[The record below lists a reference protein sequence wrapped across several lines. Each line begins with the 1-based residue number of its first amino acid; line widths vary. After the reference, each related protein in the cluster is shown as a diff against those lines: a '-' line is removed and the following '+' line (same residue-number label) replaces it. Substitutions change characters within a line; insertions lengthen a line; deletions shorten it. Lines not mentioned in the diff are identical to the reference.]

1 MARSAQF
8 CEDLPGLSAA
18 SPLSLEPPPCPRKR
32 GWLVLPSPGTFLH
45 PPSSC
50 PIKSPGTSMSHFP
63 PSDCRVSSSLLLSL
77 ASLLGSLAPLPVSGV
92 PLSPLLSPGWSLCC
106 PLESVSLFSGSV
118 SLFSALLG
126 VSPLESPPSCP
137 RVSGSPP
144 SLGGLGLPPLPWL
157 KAPGLAGV
165 GARSGGCDQAW
176 KGNPS
181 RHDIYVRTSKWS
193 RAQGGGW

>member
-18 SPLSLEPPPCPRKR
+18 SPLSLEPPPWEPPPCPRKR

-45 PPSSC
+45 PLSSC

-92 PLSPLLSPGWSLCC
+92 PLSPLLSPGWSLCW

-118 SLFSALLG
+118 SVLG
-126 VSPLESPPSCP
+126 PPRCLPSRVSPVLSQ
-137 RVSGSPP
+137 
-144 SLGGLGLPPLPWL
+144 GLWL
-157 KAPGLAGV
+157 TTFPG
-165 GARSGGCDQAW
+165 
-176 KGNPS
+176 
-181 RHDIYVRTSKWS
+181 WS
-193 RAQGGGW
+193 RPSPSPLAQSPRAGWGGSQVWGL